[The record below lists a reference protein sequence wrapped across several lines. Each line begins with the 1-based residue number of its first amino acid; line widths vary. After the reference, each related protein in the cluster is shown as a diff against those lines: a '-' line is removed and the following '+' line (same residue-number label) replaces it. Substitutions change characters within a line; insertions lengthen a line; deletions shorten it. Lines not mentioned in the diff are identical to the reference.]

1 MRHTKNSHNIT
12 LFHTLLHSV
21 IHHTLRS
28 GAYTH
33 IDPHT
38 PISKSHFFA
47 RTDPLYIQPSTITS
61 LELAQRLTA
70 QLLTHS
76 IRIHTHSL
84 TRIHS
89 LLYSAAGPLA
99 IMLYTVKYSMDT
111 KLISLAASIMLV
123 IIWYVI
129 YI

>member
-1 MRHTKNSHNIT
+1 MRHTKNSHNST
-12 LFHTLLHSV
+12 LFHTLLHYV
-21 IHHTLRS
+21 IHHTPSS
-28 GAYTH
+28 GA
-33 IDPHT
+33 IMQANPHT

-47 RTDPLYIQPSTITS
+47 FTDPLYIQLSTITS

-76 IRIHTHSL
+76 IHIRIHV
-84 TRIHS
+84 HS
-89 LLYSAAGPLA
+89 LLYSAAGPIANL
-99 IMLYTVKYSMDT
+99 LHTVKYSMDH
-111 KLISLAASIMLV
+111 KLISLTASIILA